1 MIFYA
6 QIFTKVIIPDPP
18 PLKKK
23 YICILNL
30 MVLELK
36 FIIKIIKFVK
46 IMCRLIT
53 CTLEI
58 NRVNYCNHS
67 IIFVGVKII
76 MSYPKLYDSCLW
88 TRYMCVN
95 KTFNKLLYLVS
106 NVGMSKLK
114 KGTFIFIQREGENTI
129 YIYLDYSVPLSIHLY
144 TYTWIVRRFSW
155 KFLHSDMNCPDND

>member
-1 MIFYA
+1 
-6 QIFTKVIIPDPP
+6 
-18 PLKKK
+18 
-23 YICILNL
+23 

-58 NRVNYCNHS
+58 NWVNYCNHS

-114 KGTFIFIQREGENTI
+114 KGTFIFYTERGGKYN
-129 YIYLDYSVPLSIHLY
+129 IYLPWLQRTPVHPPVHVHVNRPSFFVKVPPFWHELSRQWLISKKKQK
-144 TYTWIVRRFSW
+144 I
-155 KFLHSDMNCPDND
+155 KNDNKQFLIRYEGNL